1 MQINITTRHF
11 NLEEATKDYLAEK
24 LDRLERFFSRI
35 ISARAVLIKEG
46 YRHIAEIT
54 LSARN
59 MQLVVKEVSED
70 MHSAIDL
77 AVAKLQKRLTRFR
90 DKTKE
95 HAARR
100 YSEKEKQARIN
111 RIKEEL

>member
-1 MQINITTRHF
+1 MQISITTRHF
-11 NLEEATKDYLAEK
+11 EADEKIKEYLNEK

-35 ISARAVLIKEG
+35 VSARAILIKEG
-46 YRHIAEIT
+46 YRHIAEIA

-59 MQLVVKEVSED
+59 MELVAKEASED

-77 AVAKLQKRLTRFR
+77 AAAKLQKRLTRFR

-95 HAARR
+95 HRARR
-100 YSEKEKQARIN
+100 LSPRLTQQEGQS
-111 RIKEEL
+111 